1 MADDSTSI
9 ARAQCC
15 DHIEETALLIL
26 QVLETATS
34 LVYPD
39 EASIPRL
46 GPHVERVR
54 KRYSELRAKSFSEAH
69 RISRVEFIRDTVE
82 ALLARAP
89 DSGPMSPRSNPAAA
103 DGVVAALKG
112 TPQAIE
118 RLWRDCE
125 LPEWFLG
132 NGGTNHKLYDF
143 ARRCVAIPPGGLTEA
158 VRIDTVAAALKS
170 HFGDS
175 NRTSL
180 TAREAGR
187 QAANVVRA
195 NLSPLPQDQS
205 WRDDPTAD
213 ERWNAGCDFAMTQ
226 LCCYLGVDPASV
238 SWDAAT
244 ETVEGDVSA
253 VIGNILR
260 TKLGENWSPDTPTFE
275 RTESGR

>member
-1 MADDSTSI
+1 MADEVPNT
-9 ARAQCC
+9 ARAPGRE
-15 DHIEETALLIL
+15 DIERTALFLL

-46 GPHVERVR
+46 SPHVERVR
-54 KRYSELRAKSFSEAH
+54 QRYGELRGKSFSEAY
-69 RISRVEFIRDTVE
+69 RVSRVEFIRETLE
-82 ALLARAP
+82 ALLGRAP
-89 DSGPMSPRSNPAAA
+89 AALPPSPRTRSAGI
-103 DGVVAALKG
+103 DGTVAALKG
-112 TPQAIE
+112 APNAIE

-132 NGGTNHKLYDF
+132 NGGTNHRLYDF
-143 ARRCVAIPPGGLTEA
+143 ARRFASIPPGRITEGA
-158 VRIDTVAAALKS
+158 HIETVVAALRA

-195 NLSPLPQDQS
+195 NLSPSAQDKS

-226 LCCYLGVDPASV
+226 LCSYLNVDPVSV

-253 VIGNILR
+253 VIGNILSA
-260 TKLGENWSPDTPTFE
+260 KFGENWSPDASAP
-275 RTESGR
+275 ESAA